1 MITQQQG
8 DAPRAGPGKPG
19 LARAARH
26 VLRGRLSRLVRLRAL
41 SRRAQIGL
49 GAAVVV
55 IAVAVG
61 LILASAGAG
70 PAGPAGPAPLAKT
83 FSLPAVGSPGGTV
96 SLASYAGRPV
106 IVNFFASWC
115 APCQRE
121 TPLLA
126 RYYTSQH
133 GRVVVIGVDSNDE
146 LAAALRF
153 LHKTGVRYPVG
164 SDPFPAKTTT
174 SYSVYA
180 LPQTFFLNSQ
190 HRIVAHVLG
199 PVTARV
205 LARDVALMNR
215 RTTQERG

>member
-1 MITQQQG
+1 MITQQHG
-8 DAPRAGPGKPG
+8 DAPEASQGKAGPARVTG
-19 LARAARH
+19 LT
-26 VLRGRLSRLVRLRAL
+26 RLRRL
-41 SRRAQIGL
+41 SRRAQLGL
-49 GAAVVV
+49 GAAVVA

-61 LILASAGAG
+61 LVLAAAGGTTARPTG
-70 PAGPAGPAPLAKT
+70 PPPLAKS
-83 FSLPAVGSPGGTV
+83 FSLAAVGPLGGTV

-106 IVNFFASWC
+106 VINFFASWC

-126 RYYTSQH
+126 RYYASQH
-133 GRVVVIGVDSNDE
+133 GRVAVIGIDSNDE
-146 LAAALRF
+146 LSAALRF
-153 LHKTGVRYPVG
+153 LQKAGVRYPVG
-164 SDPFPAKTTT
+164 SDPFPARTTT
-174 SYSVYA
+174 SYGVYA

-215 RTTQERG
+215 RTTQDRG